1 MTTAPAATRTLTVTP
16 VLTTW
21 TGASASD
28 FPTAAALTYGATTTT
43 FATGTTSNVFLSF
56 PVTIDVDAL
65 IKSSTANYGWR
76 ISDGGGTAATTVFA
90 SSENATAAN
99 KPQLVINYEK

>member
-1 MTTAPAATRTLTVTP
+1 MTTAPASTRTLTVTP
-16 VLTTW
+16 TLATW
-21 TGASASD
+21 SGATLANFSGATG
-28 FPTAAALTYGATTTT
+28 LTYGATTTT
-43 FATGTTSNVFLSF
+43 FTTGTTSNVFLSF
-56 PVTIDVDAL
+56 PVTIDIDAL

-76 ISDGGGTAATTVFA
+76 ISDGGGTAATTIFA